1 MKFLTATLIVLT
13 LLSCSTPPQT
23 YQESIQQF
31 QYKLNTQFADRNES
45 PLTNEDFKTF
55 KSLDFFNIDENYK
68 VNASISLTPNAPIFE
83 MPTTTERAPLYKKYG
98 IAKFELNGTTLEL
111 SIYQNHD
118 LNLTSNNNNY
128 LFLPF
133 NDKTNGTSSYSG
145 GRYIDLEI
153 PKNNNNKIII
163 DFNKSYNPYCAYNHK
178 YSCPIPPSENI
189 LPIEILAGV
198 KDFHKPQNK

>member
-1 MKFLTATLIVLT
+1 
-13 LLSCSTPPQT
+13 
-23 YQESIQQF
+23 
-31 QYKLNTQFADRNES
+31 
-45 PLTNEDFKTF
+45 
-55 KSLDFFNIDENYK
+55 
-68 VNASISLTPNAPIFE
+68 

-153 PKNNNNKIII
+153 QKNNNNKIII